1 MFSGAVAGEGAGGDG
16 DGGVGDGGCLH
27 LEVTSLHL
35 YEQLKCFLKFQTLK
49 AEELELN
56 NEGVIYYH

>member
-1 MFSGAVAGEGAGGDG
+1 MFSGAVADEGAGGAGGDGDGDG

-35 YEQLKCFLKFQTLK
+35 
-49 AEELELN
+49 
-56 NEGVIYYH
+56 

>member
-1 MFSGAVAGEGAGGDG
+1 MFSGAVAGEGAGGAGGAGGDG

-35 YEQLKCFLKFQTLK
+35 
-49 AEELELN
+49 
-56 NEGVIYYH
+56 